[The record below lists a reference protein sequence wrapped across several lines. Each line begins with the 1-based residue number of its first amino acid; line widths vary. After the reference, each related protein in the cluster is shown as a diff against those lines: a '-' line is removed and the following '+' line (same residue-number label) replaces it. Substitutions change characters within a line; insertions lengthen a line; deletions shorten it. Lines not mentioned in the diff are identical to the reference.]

1 MTNPDYRA
9 LCAELHEALEKRCET
24 LEEDRLLD
32 RSAAALRAALA
43 QPVGAPM
50 TDPDLRALCA
60 KLADAY
66 EHELNKRGM
75 GCELI
80 NSARAL
86 LDQPVADG
94 ELVEWLRESLDC
106 ALQSGNSES
115 IKHHC
120 QLLNVLGH
128 PTPQPVA
135 KRPPSL
141 KEQALLAL
149 AHLDKGAQPHM
160 DTTEASDTIRRALEA
175 LDD

>member
-1 MTNPDYRA
+1 
-9 LCAELHEALEKRCET
+9 
-24 LEEDRLLD
+24 
-32 RSAAALRAALA
+32 
-43 QPVGAPM
+43 M
-50 TDPDLRALCA
+50 TDPDFRALCA

-128 PTPQPVA
+128 PTPQPVGA
-135 KRPPSL
+135 PMTHLSPAAQTVLDAYNDAYESDRHAVAAALRATADRVVPENWFGPPENAAAAQREITRS
-141 KEQALLAL
+141 EILAI
-149 AHLDKGAQPHM
+149 AA
-160 DTTEASDTIRRALEA
+160 ELES